1 MAILVAYFF
10 VVLIWATTP
19 LAIQW
24 SSDSLSFIAAALLRM
39 TFALALGL
47 LINLLLR
54 RKLFAISKVWKIYAA
69 GAIGIF
75 PNMPVVYWSA
85 QFIPSGL
92 VAVIFAMSPFVTGLM
107 TMLLLRQNP
116 FNPRRLLALVMAF
129 AGLIIIFYQQ
139 LQLNDHAVYGVLG
152 ILLSCF
158 LFSFSSVMVK
168 KASMQLHVNTDA
180 FNQTLGALLF
190 SLPGLLLGWWLLD
203 GHVPSMVST
212 KSWIAVSY
220 LATLGSLLGITLY
233 FYVLANM
240 SATAVSLITL
250 MTPILA
256 LMLGAIAAHESLSW
270 QMWSGAGLVIIALL
284 IYLDVSVQV
293 FLFKILRSSSWR
305 EDHLQEIKNNFIKY
319 K

>member
-1 MAILVAYFF
+1 MRVLLAYFG

-24 SSDSLSFIAAALLRM
+24 SSHSLSFIAAALLRM

-47 LINLLLR
+47 LINTLLR
-54 RKLFAISKVWKIYAA
+54 RKLFAVPKVWQVYAA

-92 VAVIFAMSPFVTGLM
+92 VAVIFAMSPFVTGLLSM
-107 TMLLLRQNP
+107 ILLKQNP
-116 FNPRRLLALVMAF
+116 FNPRRMLALFMALS
-129 AGLIIIFYQQ
+129 GLIIIFCQQ
-139 LQLNDHAVYGVLG
+139 CHLRDHAAYGILG

-158 LFSFSSVMVK
+158 MFGFSSVLVK
-168 KASMQLHVNTDA
+168 KVSKNLAVATDA
-180 FNQTLGALLF
+180 FNQTLGSLLF
-190 SLPGLLLGWWLLD
+190 SLPGLALSWWLLD
-203 GHVPSMVST
+203 GHVPEAISM
-212 KSWIAVSY
+212 KSWIGVSY
-220 LATLGSLLGITLY
+220 LATLGSLLGITLF

-256 LMLGAIAAHESLSW
+256 LLLGAVAAHELMGW
-270 QMWSGAGLVIIALL
+270 PMLLGTGLVIIALL
-284 IYLDVSVQV
+284 IYLDFSIEV
-293 FLFKILRSSSWR
+293 FLFKSLGCSAWR
-305 EDHLQEIKNNFIKY
+305 EDQLRKIKRGS
-319 K
+319 